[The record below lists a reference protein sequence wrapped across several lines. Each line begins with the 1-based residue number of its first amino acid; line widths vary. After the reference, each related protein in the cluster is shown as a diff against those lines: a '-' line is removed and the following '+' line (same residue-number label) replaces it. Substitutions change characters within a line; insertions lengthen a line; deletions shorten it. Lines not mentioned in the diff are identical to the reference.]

1 MGHLRER
8 SVEYHVLLL
17 TATAGMSLLCVANS
31 FVTAFVALELFSLAL
46 YVLVAI
52 ETDDLLSLEGGLKYL
67 IIGSVGAAFLLYGA
81 ALTYGASG
89 QLEFDRIRAGLAQG
103 DAHDVLVLMGLAMVI
118 VGLGF
123 KANAAPFHM
132 WTPDAYEGA
141 PTPVTA
147 FMSAATKV
155 VALVFALRVLVTAF
169 PRQSDVWQI
178 GLAAIVIASFAIGN
192 LGALRQTNVKR
203 MLAYSTVGH
212 SGFLLTAVAAHSA
225 LGTRALLYYLTVYG
239 AMNLG
244 AFGIVAVRERELGR
258 PVLVADFAGWGY
270 RRPLLGIAMLV
281 CMLSL
286 AGFPPTGGFL
296 GKLYIF
302 SAAVQNGQTYL
313 AVAGVIA
320 TMVGLVYYLRVPFA
334 LYDRDAAVP
343 QATRG
348 PGFGLAAGA
357 AMAAALAAL
366 VLGIVPTPL
375 IDLARTASELALLS
389 RTGARHRRSVSG
401 TLTFRRTYVR
411 YASRGGRG
419 PDAPL
424 PRARRHGRRAHAARG
439 RVPARARQADREQ
452 GARGL
457 ADAVSL
463 HDQRLPRLLP
473 RLHLLLRPAD
483 AHVTSAWTR
492 APTSSAGSWSR

>member
-1 MGHLRER
+1 MNAIQIPISFSAIAPEIVLLATASVILVVGVFLPGELARRLSAGASVIALGAAAAISATQFEDTARYAFDHTLRIDAFGQGGRMLIFVSGLLAVCVAFGMRDLRER
-8 SVEYHVLLL
+8 GVEYHALLL
-17 TATAGMSLLCVANS
+17 AACAGMSLLCVSNS

-89 QLEFDRIRAGLAQG
+89 QLEFDRIQAGLAAG
-103 DAHDVLVLMGLAMVI
+103 DHHDVLVLMGLAMVI

-123 KANAAPFHM
+123 KASAAPFHQ
-132 WTPDAYEGA
+132 WTPDVYEGA

-178 GLAAIVIASFAIGN
+178 GLAGIIIVSFAVGN

-258 PVLVADFAGWGY
+258 PVLISDFAGWGY
-270 RRPLLGIAMLV
+270 RRPLLGIGMLI

-296 GKLYIF
+296 GKLYVF
-302 SAAVQNGQTYL
+302 SAAVDNGQTYL
-313 AVAGVIA
+313 AIVGVIA

-334 LYDRDAAVP
+334 LYDRDADAPAVS
-343 QATRG
+343 AG
-348 PGFGLAAGA
+348 PGFGLTVGA
-357 AMAAALAAL
+357 ASFAALAAL
-366 VLGIVPTPL
+366 VLGIIPTPI
-375 IDLARTASELALLS
+375 IDLARTASS
-389 RTGARHRRSVSG
+389 
-401 TLTFRRTYVR
+401 
-411 YASRGGRG
+411 
-419 PDAPL
+419 
-424 PRARRHGRRAHAARG
+424 
-439 RVPARARQADREQ
+439 
-452 GARGL
+452 
-457 ADAVSL
+457 SL
-463 HDQRLPRLLP
+463 F
-473 RLHLLLRPAD
+473 
-483 AHVTSAWTR
+483 
-492 APTSSAGSWSR
+492 

>member
-1 MGHLRER
+1 
-8 SVEYHVLLL
+8 
-17 TATAGMSLLCVANS
+17 
-31 FVTAFVALELFSLAL
+31 
-46 YVLVAI
+46 
-52 ETDDLLSLEGGLKYL
+52 
-67 IIGSVGAAFLLYGA
+67 
-81 ALTYGASG
+81 
-89 QLEFDRIRAGLAQG
+89 
-103 DAHDVLVLMGLAMVI
+103 MGLAMVI

-169 PRQSDVWQI
+169 PLQSDVWQI
-178 GLAAIVIASFAIGN
+178 GLAAIVIASFAVGN

-244 AFGIVAVRERELGR
+244 AFGIVALRERELGR

-270 RRPLLGIAMLV
+270 RRPVLGIAMLV

-313 AVAGVIA
+313 AVVGVIA

-334 LYDRDAAVP
+334 LYDREASVP
-343 QATRG
+343 QATAG
-348 PGFGLAAGA
+348 PGYSLAAGA
-357 AMAAALAAL
+357 ATAAALAAL

-375 IDLARTASELALLS
+375 IDLARTASS
-389 RTGARHRRSVSG
+389 
-401 TLTFRRTYVR
+401 
-411 YASRGGRG
+411 
-419 PDAPL
+419 
-424 PRARRHGRRAHAARG
+424 
-439 RVPARARQADREQ
+439 
-452 GARGL
+452 
-457 ADAVSL
+457 SL
-463 HDQRLPRLLP
+463 F
-473 RLHLLLRPAD
+473 
-483 AHVTSAWTR
+483 
-492 APTSSAGSWSR
+492 

>member
-1 MGHLRER
+1 
-8 SVEYHVLLL
+8 
-17 TATAGMSLLCVANS
+17 
-31 FVTAFVALELFSLAL
+31 
-46 YVLVAI
+46 
-52 ETDDLLSLEGGLKYL
+52 
-67 IIGSVGAAFLLYGA
+67 
-81 ALTYGASG
+81 
-89 QLEFDRIRAGLAQG
+89 
-103 DAHDVLVLMGLAMVI
+103 
-118 VGLGF
+118 
-123 KANAAPFHM
+123 M

-192 LGALRQTNVKR
+192 LGALRQANVKR

-244 AFGIVAVRERELGR
+244 AFGIVAVREREIGR

-334 LYDRDAAVP
+334 LYDRDVAVP
-343 QATRG
+343 QATAG

-366 VLGIVPTPL
+366 CS
-375 IDLARTASELALLS
+375 ASS
-389 RTGARHRRSVSG
+389 RRR
-401 TLTFRRTYVR
+401 
-411 YASRGGRG
+411 
-419 PDAPL
+419 
-424 PRARRHGRRAHAARG
+424 
-439 RVPARARQADREQ
+439 
-452 GARGL
+452 
-457 ADAVSL
+457 
-463 HDQRLPRLLP
+463 
-473 RLHLLLRPAD
+473 
-483 AHVTSAWTR
+483 
-492 APTSSAGSWSR
+492 

>member
-1 MGHLRER
+1 VIQTIPVSFSAIGPEIILLGTAAALLLFAIFLPDELARRLSAGATVIALAAATAYAATQFHDGARAPFDHTLRIDAFGQGGRMLIFVAAIVAVAFSWGMGNLRER
-8 SVEYHVLLL
+8 GVEYHALLL
-17 TATAGMSLLCVANS
+17 TAAAGMSLLCVSNS

-89 QLEFDRIRAGLAQG
+89 QLEFDRIQSGLASG
-103 DAHDVLVLMGLAMVI
+103 DHHDVLVLMGLTLVV

-141 PTPVTA
+141 PTAVTA

-155 VALVFALRVLVTAF
+155 VALVFALRVLVTAY

-178 GLAAIVIASFAIGN
+178 GLAGIIIASFVVGN
-192 LGALRQTNVKR
+192 LAALRQANVKR

-258 PVLVADFAGWGY
+258 PVLISDFAGWGY
-270 RRPLLGIAMLV
+270 RRPALGIGMLI

-302 SAAVQNGQTYL
+302 SAAVDNGQTYL
-313 AVAGVIA
+313 AIAGVVA
-320 TMVGLVYYLRVPFA
+320 TMVGLVYYLRIPFA
-334 LYDRDAAVP
+334 LYDRDAEAP
-343 QATRG
+343 AISPH
-348 PGFGLAAGA
+348 PGFGLTASAAGL
-357 AMAAALAAL
+357 AALAAL

-375 IDLARTASELALLS
+375 IDLARTASN
-389 RTGARHRRSVSG
+389 
-401 TLTFRRTYVR
+401 
-411 YASRGGRG
+411 
-419 PDAPL
+419 
-424 PRARRHGRRAHAARG
+424 
-439 RVPARARQADREQ
+439 
-452 GARGL
+452 
-457 ADAVSL
+457 SL
-463 HDQRLPRLLP
+463 F
-473 RLHLLLRPAD
+473 
-483 AHVTSAWTR
+483 
-492 APTSSAGSWSR
+492 